1 MGNTLRMNVQA
12 AVSRFGRSLWHKR
25 PRGRVFVLLVVLSA
39 WALVVLARLTH
50 LMLFPGEGVLAAV
63 RNESWI
69 EGEIPAPRG
78 CILDRN
84 GYPLAWSSRHFLVQ
98 WCVPR
103 DAARASEEL
112 AILRRIL
119 GAGLPVAESQLAGS
133 AARSILLKKDLSPAQ
148 LRELAQLRGE
158 FPGLEITGYT
168 VRHRSAS
175 AALQQ
180 RLGMI
185 AMVDGRE
192 TGMSGEE
199 KFNEDMLSG
208 RPGRFRV
215 MVGKDGKWLKETWQ
229 KTVDILPGY
238 DVYLPITVG
247 AAVPE
252 LASSR

>member
-1 MGNTLRMNVQA
+1 MKVS
-12 AVSRFGRSLWHKR
+12 AVVSGWVRGFWHQG

-63 RNESWI
+63 RSDSWI

-103 DAARASEEL
+103 DAVRASEEL

-119 GAGLPVAESQLAGS
+119 GAGLPVAASPLAVAGG
-133 AARSILLKKDLSPAQ
+133 RSLLLKKNLSPAE
-148 LRELAQLRGE
+148 LRELAQVRGE
-158 FPGLEITGYT
+158 IPGLEITGYT
-168 VRHRSAS
+168 VRRRCAIAS
-175 AALQQ
+175 LQQ
-180 RLGMI
+180 RLGAT
-185 AMVDGRE
+185 AMVDVRE
-192 TGMSGEE
+192 TGISGEE

-215 MVGKDGKWLKETWQ
+215 MVDKDGKWRKETWQ

-247 AAVPE
+247 SPVTA
-252 LASSR
+252 LASRR